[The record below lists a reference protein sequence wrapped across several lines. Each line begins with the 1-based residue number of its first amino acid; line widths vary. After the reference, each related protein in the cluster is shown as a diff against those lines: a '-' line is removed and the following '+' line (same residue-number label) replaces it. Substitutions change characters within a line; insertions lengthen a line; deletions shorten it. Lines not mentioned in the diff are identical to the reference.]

1 MTPEVDLDPLDAYLS
16 SDGAP
21 EGCMDLS
28 ELDGFMA
35 GVIAGPAGIE
45 TDEWLALVWDGD
57 TPRFAS
63 EQQRQIVLTTIAAR
77 FHEIAQGLEASPSEY
92 APVFWEDVTGTT
104 IAEDWAAG
112 FMQAVAL
119 RPRAW
124 DPVLA
129 GDSASLLI
137 PIAAIAGLALPSD
150 AGGDLDMPEEML
162 DRLIRDA
169 ESILP
174 ACVIGLREHWRARG
188 VGGASMP
195 DAPTGRSH

>member
-1 MTPEVDLDPLDAYLS
+1 MTPEIDLDPLDAYLS
-16 SDGAP
+16 SEGAP

-57 TPRFAS
+57 TPSF
-63 EQQRQIVLTTIAAR
+63 ETQQQRQSVLGTIAAR
-77 FHEIAQGLEASPSEY
+77 FQEIAEGLDASPPDY

-124 DPVLA
+124 DPVL
-129 GDSASLLI
+129 GGESASLLI

-150 AGGDLDMPEEML
+150 VGGDLDMPDEML

-169 ESILP
+169 ETILP
-174 ACVIGLREHWRARG
+174 ACVIGLRQHWRARG
-188 VGGASMP
+188 VAGASMP
-195 DAPTGRSH
+195 TSPVGRPH